1 MTDINLCQRVT
12 ALHRISGVIGKVS
25 KQLVHWMLQNK
36 QLGHISFQILYETKI
51 NYYLQFY
58 SAINVLHYVSKILFS
73 LNKCNR

>member
-36 QLGHISFQILYETKI
+36 QLGHI
-51 NYYLQFY
+51 
-58 SAINVLHYVSKILFS
+58 
-73 LNKCNR
+73 